1 MIMAF
6 ASVGSAWRGRPPAV
20 PGRWSPARR
29 ARRRCR
35 AAAAG
40 RWPPPPGGGQ
50 LAGAWS
56 ARVAVGVAGGV
67 AALQPGLA
75 HPQPA
80 EVLPAGEEARVRGDA
95 AGVQVGVELGRPG
108 ADAVGVEDVVP
119 DPVEGVGDVHAAAV
133 AADLDHLRPAGEP
146 QPRRGGV
153 GLAADDAA
161 QADRAGLARVED
173 VADVVLL
180 ELAGAP
186 AGD

>member
-40 RWPPPPGGGQ
+40 RWTPPPGGGQ
-50 LAGAWS
+50 LAGSWS

-67 AALQPGLA
+67 AALQPGLV

-80 EVLPAGEEARVRGDA
+80 EVLAVGEKPRVRSKPTA
-95 AGVQVGVELGRPG
+95 VQLGVQLG
-108 ADAVGVEDVVP
+108 
-119 DPVEGVGDVHAAAV
+119 
-133 AADLDHLRPAGEP
+133 
-146 QPRRGGV
+146 
-153 GLAADDAA
+153 
-161 QADRAGLARVED
+161 
-173 VADVVLL
+173 
-180 ELAGAP
+180 
-186 AGD
+186 